1 MALVMSV
8 RAWRLHEQQGERL
21 EELAE
26 TVEVRCTQHALRSAT
41 SSLVYTQ

>member
-26 TVEVRCTQHALRSAT
+26 TVEVRCTQQC
-41 SSLVYTQ
+41 Y